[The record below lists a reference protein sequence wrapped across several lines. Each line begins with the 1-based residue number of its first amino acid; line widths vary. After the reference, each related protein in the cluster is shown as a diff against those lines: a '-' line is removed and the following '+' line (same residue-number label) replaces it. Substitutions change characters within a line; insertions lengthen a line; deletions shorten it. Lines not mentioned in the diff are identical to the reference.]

1 LEAATEPL
9 TFATNCSANRDGHR
23 GIEFRHD
30 DTQKELMKEV
40 KVEQDVV
47 EFLKGTN
54 KEIVEQICL
63 NHLALFM
70 LERDLVNKFRG
81 LSIDAYGKE

>member
-1 LEAATEPL
+1 
-9 TFATNCSANRDGHR
+9 
-23 GIEFRHD
+23 
-30 DTQKELMKEV
+30 MKEV